1 MEVNANLA
9 QDVFKDAGES
19 VIFVMLS
26 LKRED
31 IEKEREIIADMA
43 DRMEAIQRSMNI
55 RVAPETVKLSFGFS
69 NRAWEYLFPT
79 AKKPKERRTPHG
91 TCNPCRSLSPCACGS
106 GGNKLSCR
114 RSDHGVPTSCCR
126 RSG

>member
-31 IEKEREIIADMA
+31 IEKEPEIIADG
-43 DRMEAIQRSMNI
+43 E
-55 RVAPETVKLSFGFS
+55 L
-69 NRAWEYLFPT
+69 
-79 AKKPKERRTPHG
+79 
-91 TCNPCRSLSPCACGS
+91 C
-106 GGNKLSCR
+106 
-114 RSDHGVPTSCCR
+114 
-126 RSG
+126 

>member
-31 IEKEREIIADMA
+31 LEKEREIIADMA
-43 DRMEAIQRSMNI
+43 DRMEAI
-55 RVAPETVKLSFGFS
+55 
-69 NRAWEYLFPT
+69 
-79 AKKPKERRTPHG
+79 
-91 TCNPCRSLSPCACGS
+91 CA
-106 GGNKLSCR
+106 R
-114 RSDHGVPTSCCR
+114 
-126 RSG
+126 

>member
-31 IEKEREIIADMA
+31 I
-43 DRMEAIQRSMNI
+43 
-55 RVAPETVKLSFGFS
+55 SF
-69 NRAWEYLFPT
+69 ECDKFP
-79 AKKPKERRTPHG
+79 
-91 TCNPCRSLSPCACGS
+91 
-106 GGNKLSCR
+106 
-114 RSDHGVPTSCCR
+114 V
-126 RSG
+126 

>member
-55 RVAPETVKLSFGFS
+55 RVAPEKVTIL
-69 NRAWEYLFPT
+69 T
-79 AKKPKERRTPHG
+79 ALLGAPFFAFLLKRTREKQG
-91 TCNPCRSLSPCACGS
+91 DWSRL
-106 GGNKLSCR
+106 R
-114 RSDHGVPTSCCR
+114 
-126 RSG
+126 